1 MKDLDEDILK
11 RLKYTIKII
20 LKQQQHCI
28 EEINNIEL
36 RDNALFFRIKTKMA
50 QYEKLEKKL
59 DFLKEG
65 ISYILGISD
74 LDIIS
79 LINSIKLGGVW
90 DETQNVK
97 ILYKSLWP

>member
-1 MKDLDEDILK
+1 LYNKSYNISNLDKDILK
-11 RLKYTIKII
+11 RLKYSIKII

-65 ISYILGISD
+65 VSYILGISD
-74 LDIIS
+74 LDMIDII
-79 LINSIKLGGVW
+79 NHIKK
-90 DETQNVK
+90 N
-97 ILYKSLWP
+97 I